1 MWLILYMGLLRD
13 MIYMFWSPFAA
24 KEDYK
29 FNKLMPV
36 CYASLLLLMI
46 NCVITMSKF
55 AQQTLTVLWH
65 INKWT
70 DAKKTDI
77 NLLFTI
83 TKPPKWLIAWLKWGE
98 KMQCIKFYS
107 SVLLLMIKI
116 SQWTHKNLHRYCMF
130 KRILFF
136 EIKPLKQHCKGAAR
150 SFVRKYKFKCKVCLP
165 LILCAVQEG
174 NWRREL
180 LSTNT
185 ISNNF
190 LTSQNVHTVQAQLF

>member
-46 NCVITMSKF
+46 TCIITMSKF

-70 DAKKTDI
+70 DAKKKNWHKFAFYNNKT
-77 NLLFTI
+77 
-83 TKPPKWLIAWLKWGE
+83 PKMVHCLVKWEE

-116 SQWTHKNLHRYCMF
+116 SQWTHKNLDCYCTLSYQHGMF

-136 EIKPLKQHCKGAAR
+136 
-150 SFVRKYKFKCKVCLP
+150 
-165 LILCAVQEG
+165 
-174 NWRREL
+174 
-180 LSTNT
+180 
-185 ISNNF
+185 
-190 LTSQNVHTVQAQLF
+190 